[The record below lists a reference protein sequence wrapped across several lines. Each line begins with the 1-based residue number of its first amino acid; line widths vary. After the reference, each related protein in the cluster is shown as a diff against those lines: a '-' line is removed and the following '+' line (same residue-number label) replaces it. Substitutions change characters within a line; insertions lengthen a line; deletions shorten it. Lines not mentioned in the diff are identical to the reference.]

1 MVASVVGESRLSRR
15 ARPHLVAY
23 LTLILTKL
31 WLVDGQRLTAYGSLT
46 IDDNWF
52 IRRAAAISTGDWLG
66 PFEYRTL
73 IKQPGYPLFIAA
85 AHFTRIPLLHAEHL
99 FYAAAAAMVIVA
111 LRPLLPSRRR
121 RVIAFAL
128 LLFNPMTMNT
138 PISARVDRAGIYP
151 AMVMLLLACLVGL
164 VVSSG
169 RPDRFTPAWAFGASV
184 SLGCVWWLREEW
196 LLVLPAVVVALV
208 LAIGRVGRWPLPP
221 LRRLAMIV
229 VIALVP
235 VSVVMSSLALE
246 RLNESHY
253 GLAIT
258 NIEQTS
264 MSAGIGPM
272 FRVAPFTAIDRY
284 PITAETR
291 VRLYA
296 ASPTLASLRNQIERR
311 TDQRYFS
318 TRPDGV
324 RDFDGQVFQ
333 WVVLDAIGAAGLATT
348 ATQLDQT
355 FRAIG
360 SEIDAACS
368 AERLRCGDAHDGIA
382 PAWQWSRTPS
392 LALRTLRGLR
402 KTIDLNA
409 FSAISPAGDGT
420 AAERAMFTDMTS
432 ESLAPGPSSALTR
445 LRVHLISAL
454 RLLYKLLIG
463 IAIIVAMIRTRS
475 AVRHRSKPSWPML
488 AVVTLGSLL
497 VLGRTVGLA
506 YLDLTAFP
514 GFSPTYLATGYAA
527 ALVVAAAVLLGR
539 NPPAVLVTEVPI
551 AAPSPAAQ

>member
-1 MVASVVGESRLSRR
+1 MVASIVGESRLSRR
-15 ARPHLVAY
+15 ARPHPVAY
-23 LTLILTKL
+23 LTLVIAKL

-46 IDDNWF
+46 IDDQWF
-52 IRRAAAISTGDWLG
+52 VRRAAAISAGNWLG

-85 AHFTRIPLLHAEHL
+85 VHFTRIPLLLAEHFL
-99 FYAAAAAMVIVA
+99 YTAAAGLLIVA
-111 LRPLLPSRRR
+111 LRPLLHSRRR
-121 RVIAFAL
+121 RLIAFAL

-138 PISARVDRAGIYP
+138 AISARVDRAGVYR

-164 VVSSG
+164 VASSG
-169 RPDRFTPAWAFGASV
+169 KPDSFTPAWAAGASA
-184 SLGCVWWLREEW
+184 SLGCIWWLREEW
-196 LLVLPAVVVALV
+196 LLVLPAVIVGLL
-208 LAIGRVGRWPLPP
+208 LAIVRVRRWSLPTS
-221 LRRLAMIV
+221 RRLAMIL

-235 VSVVMSSLALE
+235 VSVVTSSYTLE
-246 RLNESHY
+246 QLNKSHY

-258 NIEQTS
+258 NVEQTS

-272 FRVAPFTAIDRY
+272 FRVEPVTTIDRY

-291 VRLYA
+291 VRLYT
-296 ASPTLASLRNQIERR
+296 ASPTFASLRNEIERN

-333 WVVLDAIGAAGLATT
+333 WVVLDAIGRAGLAST
-348 ATQLDQT
+348 ATQLDDT
-355 FRAIG
+355 FRSIG
-360 SEIDAACS
+360 HEIDATCAS
-368 AERLRCGDAHDGIA
+368 KRLRCGAPHDGIA
-382 PAWQWSRTPS
+382 PAWQWNRTPS

-420 AAERAMFTDMTS
+420 SAERALFADMTN

-445 LRVHLISAL
+445 LRVHLVSAL

-463 IAIIVAMIRTRS
+463 IAIITALTRARAAIRQR
-475 AVRHRSKPSWPML
+475 RKPSWPMFAALTL
-488 AVVTLGSLL
+488 ALL
-497 VLGRTVGLA
+497 VLLARTLGLA

-527 ALVVAAAVLLGR
+527 AVVIVVVVLLGK
-539 NPPAVLVTEVPI
+539 NPQAILVTEVPT
-551 AAPSPAAQ
+551 AAASPTAQ